1 MLLGCVTCWWVVTP
15 LKDRCWKHTFSDYSH
30 VFWSVLCAALQLF
43 DYVQVNSAFYSLR
56 ASCGNRLSSF
66 KWMKRQNLSPRYDE
80 VVQHIAGI
88 PDLTWNHHFTVI
100 PVFPVGCKF
109 EEVGSATCGRCTYL
123 HAGAHALQ
131 RGESLTQVIWCCGN
145 LQMFPKAGNTPTC
158 NVLAWWLTL
167 LNSCGESRQS
177 IHTDFA
183 ALLLQLHLPTF
194 FRLLDC
200 SI

>member
-1 MLLGCVTCWWVVTP
+1 MFGCVTCWWGVTP
-15 LKDRCWKHTFSDYSH
+15 LKDRCWKHTVSENSH
-30 VFWSVLCAALQLF
+30 IFWSVLCAAQQLF
-43 DYVQVNSAFYSLR
+43 EYLQVWTVLAIPWELAVATDSHHL
-56 ASCGNRLSSF
+56 
-66 KWMKRQNLSPRYDE
+66 KWMKWQNLSPRYDE

-123 HAGAHALQ
+123 HAGAHALH

-167 LNSCGESRQS
+167 LNSCGESRLS
-177 IHTDFA
+177 VHTDFA
-183 ALLLQLHLPTF
+183 ALLLQLHLPT
-194 FRLLDC
+194 
-200 SI
+200 